1 MKRLHALWALLS
13 LAAVFTAPAAAEY
26 WHGDFTGDSTRVF
39 QEGSPVLASP
49 DISSDTVGTVSR
61 GAPAE
66 ILGSGGVAVLG
77 DGTRT
82 YWYRVSV
89 GTEAGVVEGWM
100 PGTSLAM
107 VSLEPEAGSLFMF
120 TVTGYDSSASSFT
133 GFAVLLKE
141 GEPLRELSLHP
152 VGGESPEAPYDYSVR
167 ATLLDPS
174 GLHRVEHL
182 VEISFIYEACG
193 YPNID
198 MLIALTENKM
208 VMGPSAGSQFEAG
221 QYTFEEHFILPSDGS
236 GAPDQVQIAGW
247 LGLWD
252 EDGEDYMEQERTV
265 RTARWTGYEFI
276 DPATDMQ

>member
-1 MKRLHALWALLS
+1 
-13 LAAVFTAPAAAEY
+13 
-26 WHGDFTGDSTRVF
+26 
-39 QEGSPVLASP
+39 
-49 DISSDTVGTVSR
+49 
-61 GAPAE
+61 
-66 ILGSGGVAVLG
+66 
-77 DGTRT
+77 
-82 YWYRVSV
+82 
-89 GTEAGVVEGWM
+89 M

-133 GFAVLLKE
+133 GSAVLLKE

-174 GLHRVEHL
+174 GLRRVEHL
-182 VEISFIYEACG
+182 VELSFIYEACG